1 MIKNNEF
8 YDFLEK
14 MGSLI
19 AETFGSKCEVVI
31 SDLNC
36 PESTILAI
44 FNNHVTGR
52 NVGDPLTPQA
62 LERVRSSAD
71 GYYINYRDSKGGR
84 TLKTSTI
91 SCEMGGLNLAFCIN
105 YDCSNLDQLHQSLS
119 EFLAVQTE
127 DSINMNK
134 GGVYAPII
142 EDALRECIQLVGK
155 PVRLMTKKD
164 RLQVLSYLESKGIMK
179 MQKSVQ
185 AVAQYLGISRY
196 TVYNYMNELNEN
208 KETEST

>member
-1 MIKNNEF
+1 
-8 YDFLEK
+8 
-14 MGSLI
+14 
-19 AETFGSKCEVVI
+19 
-31 SDLNC
+31 
-36 PESTILAI
+36 
-44 FNNHVTGR
+44 
-52 NVGDPLTPQA
+52 
-62 LERVRSSAD
+62 
-71 GYYINYRDSKGGR
+71 
-84 TLKTSTI
+84 
-91 SCEMGGLNLAFCIN
+91 
-105 YDCSNLDQLHQSLS
+105 
-119 EFLAVQTE
+119 
-127 DSINMNK
+127 MNK